1 MSYMKELHYDLTI
14 AAEENTSL
22 GHAAKYLLNGWS
34 VMPLKPKSKEPH
46 FDLISKAYLSAT
58 TDWNQVQFWFQC
70 DPKANIGIACK
81 PSGLLVIDVDFR
93 NGGEVI
99 EEFEPTYTVKTSDGY
114 HFYYNLDKDY
124 DLRIGKIMD
133 GVDVKWKGYV
143 AAAPSIH
150 PSGARYTV
158 INDMQP
164 IDLPLQLANLL
175 QGESWI

>member
-1 MSYMKELHYDLTI
+1 MKELHYDLTV
-14 AAEENTSL
+14 AAEENTNL

-34 VMPLKPKSKEPH
+34 VMPLKRKSKEPH
-46 FDLISKAYLSAT
+46 FDLIKSAYLSAT
-58 TDWNQVQFWFQC
+58 TDWELVKFWFQC
-70 DPKANIGIACK
+70 DPNANIGIACR
-81 PSGLLVIDVDFR
+81 PSNLLVIDVDFR
-93 NGGEVI
+93 SGGEVI

-114 HFYYNLDKDY
+114 HFYYNLNKDY
-124 DLRIGKIMD
+124 DLRIGKIMN

-164 IDLPLQLANLL
+164 IDLPSQLLTL
-175 QGESWI
+175 IQGESW

>member
-1 MSYMKELHYDLTI
+1 MSKMKDHYFDLSI
-14 AAEENTSL
+14 AAEEDTNL
-22 GHAAKYLLNGWS
+22 GHAAKYLMNGWA

-46 FDLISKAYLSAT
+46 FDLIKQAYLSAT
-58 TDWNQVQFWFQC
+58 TDWELVQFWFQC
-70 DPKANIGIACK
+70 DPKANVGIACK
-81 PSGLLVIDVDFR
+81 PSGLLVIDVDYR

-99 EEFEPTYTVKTSDGY
+99 PEFETTYTVQTSDGY
-114 HFYYNLDKDY
+114 HFYYNLDTNY
-124 DLRIGKIMD
+124 DLRIGKVMEGID
-133 GVDVKWKGYV
+133 IKWKGYV

-164 IDLPLQLANLL
+164 IDLPAQLSTLI

>member
-1 MSYMKELHYDLTI
+1 MKTTI
-14 AAEENTSL
+14 EV
-22 GHAAKYLLNGWS
+22 NGY
-34 VMPLKPKSKEPH
+34 E
-46 FDLISKAYLSAT
+46 IT
-58 TDWNQVQFWFQC
+58 
-70 DPKANIGIACK
+70 IE
-81 PSGLLVIDVDFR
+81 DVDGVVTVSAEK
-93 NGGEVI
+93 NGEVI

-164 IDLPLQLANLL
+164 IDLPQPLL
-175 QGESWI
+175 TLIQGESWI